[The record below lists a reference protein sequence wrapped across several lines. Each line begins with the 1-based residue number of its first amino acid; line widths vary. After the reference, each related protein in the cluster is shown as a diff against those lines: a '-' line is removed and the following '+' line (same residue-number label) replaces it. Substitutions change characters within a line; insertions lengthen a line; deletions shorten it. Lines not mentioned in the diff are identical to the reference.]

1 VFSTPTVAGEV
12 VLIGSC
18 AGTFYA
24 FDKRTGQARWSYNIH
39 QDGNQTSFHGN
50 PLITEQL
57 ILIGTD
63 KSCASD
69 GIGHIYAF
77 NKGTGA
83 VRWKYRTSG
92 TPTDI
97 ALLRSTVYAA
107 SFRGELVALD
117 IADGHLLWK
126 FSTGSLNP
134 DCQMPSSPV
143 IVGDRV
149 FYAGLDGV
157 LYSFDGVSGKLRWK
171 HDLGKRITTKLSVVD
186 NSLYLGTS
194 ASRLLRISA
203 EDGQIQSEFSVPAIP
218 EGRILVGG
226 SVLYVLLED
235 GHAGYFIST
244 DINLSHILWTQKAE
258 REWSSEWPRLWNRM
272 LLVGN
277 CRGEFTAFRSSD
289 GAPQWSDKLKG
300 CIRSIGTDGDAG
312 DIFIGVQ
319 EGTVYAYSPPQIH
332 NQPQGK

>member
-1 VFSTPTVAGEV
+1 

-24 FDKRTGQARWSYNIH
+24 FDKRTGQTRWSYNIH

-69 GIGHIYAF
+69 GIGHVYAF
-77 NKGTGA
+77 DKAAGA

-92 TPTDI
+92 TPSDI
-97 ALLRSTVYAA
+97 SRLRSTLYVA
-107 SFRGELVALD
+107 SFQDELIALD
-117 IADGHLLWK
+117 VTDGHFLWK
-126 FSTGSLNP
+126 FQTGIANP

-143 IVGDRV
+143 IVGDHV
-149 FYAGLDGV
+149 LYAGLSGV
-157 LYSFDGVSGKLRWK
+157 LYSLDGESGKVLWK
-171 HDLGKRITTKLSVVD
+171 RDLGKRVTTKLSVVG

-194 ASRLLRISA
+194 SNQLLQIST
-203 EDGQIQSEFSVPAIP
+203 EDGHVQSEMSVPAIP
-218 EGRILVGG
+218 EGRILIAN
-226 SVLYVLLED
+226 SVLYVFLED
-235 GHAGYFIST
+235 GHAGYLIST
-244 DINLSHILWTQKAE
+244 DIKLAHTLWTQKAE
-258 REWSSEWPRLWNRM
+258 RGWSSEWPRLWNGL

-277 CRGEFTAFRSSD
+277 CRGDFTAFRSSD

-300 CIRSIGTDGDAG
+300 CIRSIGTDGDA
-312 DIFIGVQ
+312 DEIFIGVQ
-319 EGTVYAYSPPQIH
+319 EGTVYAYSLP
-332 NQPQGK
+332 